1 MTYFSLEMVA
11 APLAAV
17 ATWLGWQAR
26 SASPPMIEATVRPTP
41 AASLPAE
48 TAPAAAE
55 AAPAAVGGVHPDYS
69 YDYNSGCMAGVMAAM
84 RAF

>member
-26 SASPPMIEATVRPTP
+26 SASPPVIEATVRPAPT
-41 AASLPAE
+41 ASRP
-48 TAPAAAE
+48 TE
-55 AAPAAVGGVHPDYS
+55 ATSAGTEGAAVEGGVHPDYS
-69 YDYNSGCMAGVMAAM
+69 YDYNSGCMVGVMAAM